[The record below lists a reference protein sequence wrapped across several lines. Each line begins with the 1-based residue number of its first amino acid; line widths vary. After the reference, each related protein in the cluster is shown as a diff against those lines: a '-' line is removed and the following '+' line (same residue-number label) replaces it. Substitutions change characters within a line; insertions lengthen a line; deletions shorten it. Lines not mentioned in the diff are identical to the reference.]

1 MGPRGTGCG
10 SGTYGNMNHKERV
23 VVTSTYKSSSVFLQF
38 DAMDRPFGVLDMCL
52 SLLPGAASECHE
64 IRCWCLDS
72 MNSPRHERPAS
83 C

>member
-38 DAMDRPFGVLDMCL
+38 DAMDRPLGYWIC
-52 SLLPGAASECHE
+52 A
-64 IRCWCLDS
+64 
-72 MNSPRHERPAS
+72 
-83 C
+83 